1 LALCGETL
9 VLDKSDAGLMMEKGN
24 FTIVKG
30 LFKKALKLNPGY
42 PHTYYGL
49 ALLHK
54 TAGHPEESLE
64 VLEKLLFLRPKTQG
78 IESSQ
83 IYKEAEA
90 LYREIK
96 KDMRD
101 KGMVHESRGVPFG

>member
-1 LALCGETL
+1 
-9 VLDKSDAGLMMEKGN
+9 MEKGN
-24 FTIVKG
+24 FTKAEE

-49 ALLHK
+49 ALLYK
-54 TAGHPEESLE
+54 VAGHLEESLE
-64 VLEKLLFLRPKTQG
+64 VLEKLLLLTPKTQG

-83 IYKEAEA
+83 IYKEAEN

-96 KDMRD
+96 KDMRA
-101 KGMVHESRGVPFG
+101 KGMVH